1 MTIEQMADEA
11 RKTVF
16 QHINRSAGQ
25 HSRAMRKPTA
35 TLTPSAL
42 YAMGMESNTAGD
54 LMHELCKALGTDYPP
69 RADDYAELTGITEL
83 QHFIESIG
91 KSAPVTLAN

>member
-25 HSRAMRKPTA
+25 HSRAMQNAKAPT
-35 TLTPSAL
+35 SADL
-42 YAMGMESNTAGD
+42 YAIGMESDTAYR
-54 LMHELCKALGTDYPP
+54 LMPWLCRQAGISFPP
-69 RADDYAELTGITEL
+69 VNE
-83 QHFIESIG
+83 
-91 KSAPVTLAN
+91 